1 MREKEVTVDEV
12 FNVINPP
19 KSPLSNPLLCRLFS
33 RVSSACTRALTGHQ
47 MLLENTREDYQ
58 VIQLTLYHDL

>member
-1 MREKEVTVDEV
+1 MALALLITLEV
-12 FNVINPP
+12 I
-19 KSPLSNPLLCRLFS
+19 SQLHHLFS
-33 RVSSACTRALTGHQ
+33 SVSSACTQIFSVHQ